1 MKNEVRNSAARR
13 LHHARFNLA
22 STVIASLDADSD
34 TQTKATF
41 LRTLA
46 FFWLLLLGTSVA
58 IAQSDTS
65 SDPHADESTNKA
77 LARNFVVVPIPMS
90 NPTLETGLVLGGAYF
105 YPQSAEEA
113 KIEPASVTAV
123 GGMYTNQALHALL
136 VEQDSQLAAL
146 QNVIA
151 GQQEEIEKQR
161 TLLQSVQAQLDQM
174 ASNRNAGAGL
184 VAAEQPSQ
192 SVELEELIAA
202 QPESTKLGEDFTDSI
217 PIPGTD
223 AALKM
228 GGFVKMSLVRTFDP
242 LGKNDRFITGLIPVG
257 VTQSTVELGNFNV
270 SARQSRFGFE
280 LRDATDY
287 GTLRAFVEGDFAGS
301 GDTYRL
307 RHAFAQFRHYLAGK
321 TWSTMVDNRAT
332 PEEVDFEGINGRIQV
347 RQAQVRFFPS
357 FGRHLDLLIGLE
369 DSAPDVTGGQG
380 VSEYPDLV
388 ASVRRNWAN
397 RFHVKTSVLLR
408 QIQARWD
415 VDPTVTDDKFGWGVS
430 VSGNVGVNVWDE
442 RDRLM
447 FQFNYGDGIGR
458 YINDLQEIGGQDAVF
473 NPLTGQLETLSVF
486 SSYVAFQHWWRET
499 LRSTWTYSWVD
510 VDNLDFQNDSDYART
525 DRAIVNLLWSP
536 VPRIDIGAEFLWGR
550 RENNDGAKGIAR
562 QFQFGAK
569 YRF

>member
-1 MKNEVRNSAARR
+1 M
-13 LHHARFNLA
+13 
-22 STVIASLDADSD
+22 
-34 TQTKATF
+34 
-41 LRTLA
+41 
-46 FFWLLLLGTSVA
+46 SV
-58 IAQSDTS
+58 
-65 SDPHADESTNKA
+65 P
-77 LARNFVVVPIPMS
+77 
-90 NPTLETGLVLGGAYF
+90 
-105 YPQSAEEA
+105 
-113 KIEPASVTAV
+113 
-123 GGMYTNQALHALL
+123 
-136 VEQDSQLAAL
+136 
-146 QNVIA
+146 
-151 GQQEEIEKQR
+151 
-161 TLLQSVQAQLDQM
+161 
-174 ASNRNAGAGL
+174 
-184 VAAEQPSQ
+184 
-192 SVELEELIAA
+192 
-202 QPESTKLGEDFTDSI
+202 
-217 PIPGTD
+217 
-223 AALKM
+223 
-228 GGFVKMSLVRTFDP
+228 
-242 LGKNDRFITGLIPVG
+242 
-257 VTQSTVELGNFNV
+257 
-270 SARQSRFGFE
+270 
-280 LRDATDY
+280 
-287 GTLRAFVEGDFAGS
+287 
-301 GDTYRL
+301 
-307 RHAFAQFRHYLAGK
+307 
-321 TWSTMVDNRAT
+321 
-332 PEEVDFEGINGRIQV
+332 FEGINGRIQV

-562 QFQFGAK
+562 QFQFGGK